1 MELSL
6 SAILDAVSAAAEASP
21 SLPSFRAALPSIRA
35 ALSAYGEVITLR
47 RVVQVLRDCGFSDDV
62 VATLLRRLLGAIA
75 VSIRFVII
83 ARGDARPQCC
93 GFMTVGFCC
102 LYDICHHPNTSTAR
116 VPNFSSYG
124 SGVVHAL
131 KGLACRASPSRACL
145 GSQKT

>member
-75 VSIRFVII
+75 VSIRFVSK
-83 ARGDARPQCC
+83 RRCETMMLWFYDC
-93 GFMTVGFCC
+93 GLLLF
-102 LYDICHHPNTSTAR
+102 I
-116 VPNFSSYG
+116 
-124 SGVVHAL
+124 
-131 KGLACRASPSRACL
+131 
-145 GSQKT
+145 